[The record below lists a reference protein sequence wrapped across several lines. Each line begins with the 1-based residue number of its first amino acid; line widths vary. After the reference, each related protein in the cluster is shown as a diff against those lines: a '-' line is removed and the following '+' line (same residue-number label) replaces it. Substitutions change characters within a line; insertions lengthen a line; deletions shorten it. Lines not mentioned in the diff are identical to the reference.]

1 MMIKL
6 LSNVILLY
14 VWGVMRIKKN
24 NVICLVLL
32 LIMFIGLLSVASA
45 SYQGTGFTH
54 NIPNNYYDS
63 YSAQDILNKY
73 NDTYLTAEETSTCT
87 KVVDGDTIYLSNGKK
102 VRLVGVNTPERG
114 VKGYQASKDFVKK
127 LCLNK
132 EISINRDDRK
142 YTDKYGR
149 TLAVVIVGSK
159 NLNEM
164 LLKEGLAEVMYIPPS
179 EFNPYNWAGDNVQ
192 NSYSST
198 SSSVGSD
205 AQDMSGDAYLNQ
217 GSSNS
222 NSNNVVKDSSSGS
235 YIGNINSMKF
245 HKSTCK
251 EVNRMSEKNKVF
263 FNSRDDAINGGY
275 VGCKVCNP

>member
-1 MMIKL
+1 
-6 LSNVILLY
+6 
-14 VWGVMRIKKN
+14 MRIKKIN
-24 NVICLVLL
+24 IVCLVLL
-32 LIMFIGLLSVASA
+32 LIISSGLLSVASA

-87 KVVDGDTIYLSNGKK
+87 NVVDGDTIYLSNGKK
-102 VRLVGVNTPERG
+102 VRLVGVNTPEKG

-132 EISINRDDRK
+132 QVSINRDDRK

-149 TLAVVIVGSK
+149 TLAVVIVGGK

-164 LLKEGLAEVMYIPPS
+164 LLKEGLAEIMYIPPS
-179 EFNPYNWAGDNVQ
+179 EFYPYNWAGDNVQ
-192 NSYSST
+192 ST
-198 SSSVGSD
+198 SSSTSTSVSSNAHD
-205 AQDMSGDAYLNQ
+205 TTGDAYLNQ
-217 GSSNS
+217 GSSSS
-222 NSNNVVKDSSSGS
+222 NSNNAVSDDSSGS
-235 YIGNINSMKF
+235 YIGNSNSMKF
-245 HKSTCK
+245 HRSTCK